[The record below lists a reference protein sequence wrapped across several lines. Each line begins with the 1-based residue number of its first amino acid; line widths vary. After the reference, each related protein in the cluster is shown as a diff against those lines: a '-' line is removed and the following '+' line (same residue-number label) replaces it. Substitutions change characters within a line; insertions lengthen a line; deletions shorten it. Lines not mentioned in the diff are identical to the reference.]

1 MGYDQYTVPDTVAV
15 EPTFAAF
22 LSAPAN
28 TRLWPLG
35 PFFQISLKN
44 LSERKNIH
52 NTLSGLPSALFPT
65 TFLEIAVY
73 KR

>member
-1 MGYDQYTVPDTVAV
+1 MAYDQYTVPDTVAV

-35 PFFQISLKN
+35 PFIQISLKN

-52 NTLSGLPSALFPT
+52 NTFRGCRAHFFQQPFS
-65 TFLEIAVY
+65 
-73 KR
+73 K